1 MLPVQDALHLLGQC
15 TGAPCAREIPDPEQR
30 PACSAVLGS
39 GEYETLS
46 THLNW
51 KLGHRVSQSLS

>member
-1 MLPVQDALHLLGQC
+1 MLPVQDGLRLLGQC
-15 TGAPCAREIPDPEQR
+15 TGAPCACETPEPEQR
-30 PACSAVLGS
+30 RACSAVLGS

-51 KLGHRVSQSLS
+51 KLGHLVSQSLS